1 MIYST
6 AVNYGGINAKM
17 YTSMI
22 MKKYLIIIMM
32 IFFFTDVKS
41 QGKLTLDDI
50 YSNSTYSSKGIN
62 SMRWLSGTNSYT
74 VLENNTQSGGRD
86 IVKYDVEKGS
96 REILVSASSL
106 IPKNK
111 KSPLIISDY
120 SWSNDNTK
128 LLIFTNTA
136 RVWRY
141 DTKGDYW
148 VLNFKDK
155 SLRQLGK
162 GMKPSS
168 LMFAKF
174 SIQADKV
181 AYVSDN
187 DIYVESLDN
196 NQIEQLTYDGND
208 TVINGTF
215 DWVYEEEL
223 NCRDGF
229 MWSAD
234 GRKIV
239 YWQSNTAGTGKFSLI
254 NNLDSLYSKVI
265 TLPYPKVGTNNS
277 AVKIGVV
284 NLGNK
289 ESKWFDI
296 PGDQRN
302 HYLAR
307 MEVVPN
313 TNEVMIQQLNR
324 LQNTNKVF
332 IANMETMSLENI
344 LTDYDD
350 AFLDIHDNTIW
361 LDNNKYFT
369 WTSEKDGWLH
379 LYKVSRD
386 GKEEKLI
393 TSGNFDIVEVSCID
407 PISGY
412 VYYIASPDNAT
423 ERYLYRSKLNGK
435 GSPEKITP
443 DGKNGHNSYQISKNG
458 KWAIYTFQNAQTPP
472 VYSIVSLPDHKEIRV
487 LEDNDILKNRI
498 TELNINSKEFF
509 KVNIGTVTLDAWMI
523 KPVNFDENKKYPVIV
538 YIYGEPA
545 GSTVQNNWNG
555 GELWCQYMAQQGY
568 IIMSID
574 PRGTKTPR
582 GREWRKSI
590 YGKIGIV
597 APKDHADAMKKIE
610 SMFSFVDSSRIGIW
624 GWSGGGQMTLNCMF
638 KYPDIYST
646 GIAIAFVCDQL
657 LYDTIYQ
664 ERYMGLP
671 SNNQDGYYK
680 GSPVNYAQ
688 NLKGKLMIIHG
699 TADDNVHYQ
708 SFERLAN
715 TLIKF
720 KKPFSMMSYPM
731 RSHSINERENT
742 SYHLYKTMEQFWLN
756 NLTPT
761 STK

>member
-1 MIYST
+1 
-6 AVNYGGINAKM
+6 
-17 YTSMI
+17 
-22 MKKYLIIIMM
+22 MKKYLIIITM
-32 IFFFTDVKS
+32 IFFFTDAKS
-41 QGKLTLDDI
+41 QNKLTLDNI
-50 YSNSTYSSKGIN
+50 YSSGIYSSKGIN
-62 SMRWLSGTNSYT
+62 SMRWLYGTNVYT
-74 VLENNTQSGGRD
+74 VLESNTHCGGKD
-86 IVKYDVEKGS
+86 IVKYNVEQGS
-96 REILVSASSL
+96 KEVLVSASSL
-106 IPKNK
+106 IPRDRT
-111 KSPLIISDY
+111 SPLVISDY
-120 SWSNDNTK
+120 KWSEDNTK

-141 DTKGDYW
+141 NTKGDYW
-148 VLNFKDK
+148 VLDLKDK
-155 SLRQLGK
+155 TLKQLGK
-162 GMKPSS
+162 GLKPSS

-174 SIQADKV
+174 STPADKV
-181 AYVSDN
+181 AYVYN
-187 DIYVESLDN
+187 NNIYTETLSN
-196 NQIEQLTYDGND
+196 NQIEQLTYDGSD

-229 MWSAD
+229 MWSTKGD
-234 GRKIV
+234 RII
-239 YWQSNTAGTGKFSLI
+239 YWQSNTSGTGKFSLI
-254 NNLDSLYSKVI
+254 NNIDSLYSKVI

-284 NLGNK
+284 NLTNK

-296 PGDQRN
+296 PGDPRN

-307 MEVVPN
+307 MDVIPN
-313 TNEVMIQQLNR
+313 TNQVLIQQLNR

-332 IANMETMSLENI
+332 VANIETMSLENI
-344 LTDYDD
+344 VTDKDD
-350 AFLDIHDNTIW
+350 AFLDIHDNTMW

-379 LYKVSRD
+379 LYKISKD

-393 TSGNFDIVEVSCID
+393 TNGNFDVIEVSCID

-423 ERYLYRSKLNGK
+423 ERYLFRSKLNGR
-435 GSPEKITP
+435 SNPEKITP
-443 DGKNGHNSYQISKNG
+443 DGKIGHNSYQISKDG
-458 KWAIYTFQNAQTPP
+458 KWAVHTFQNAQTPP
-472 VYSIVSLPDHKEIRV
+472 VYSIVSLPAHKEIRV
-487 LEDNDILKNRI
+487 LEDNHILKNKI
-498 TELNINSKEFF
+498 AKLNLNPKEFF
-509 KVNIGTVTLDAWMI
+509 KVNIGTLELDAWMI

-545 GSTVQNNWNG
+545 GTTVQNNWSG
-555 GELWCQYMAQQGY
+555 GELWSQYLAQQGY
-568 IIMSID
+568 IVMSID
-574 PRGTKTPR
+574 PKGTKTPR
-582 GREWRKSI
+582 GRVWRKSI

-597 APKDHADAMKKIE
+597 APQDHAEAMKKIKGMYPFIDAE
-610 SMFSFVDSSRIGIW
+610 RIGIW

-671 SNNQDGYYK
+671 SGNREGYYK
-680 GSPVNYAQ
+680 GSPVNFAQ
-688 NLKGKLMIIHG
+688 NLEGKLMIIHG

-731 RSHSINERENT
+731 RSHSIHEGENT

-756 NLTPT
+756 NLNPA